1 MAIRPTI
8 SAYGGGTQQF
18 PVFLNK
24 ALVGYQF
31 EKTERDLM
39 RTINSNV
46 ARSQQKRINLQ
57 AADGTEIANVVGA
70 RKHSNANAIG
80 GDSLTDVSI
89 FTTSGRQYKVNTKG
103 TIAPVQ
109 IHNDFKSVFASSP
122 ILAKR
127 FARAAIQKYKS
138 LGFKDGAVNQGNVPG
153 VYAELRGENNM
164 RVCRGTPQMGGP
176 VDYYYE
182 GATLGEFDE
191 EQNMLR
197 MQGSFTSSS
206 QLAKTQNFYV
216 SMVEPPTGS
225 RFMFT
230 KQDNYGV
237 PIIHDQG
244 GRALSIVDRQ
254 FVPANSVVIRI

>member
-46 ARSQQKRINLQ
+46 ARSQQKRINLL
-57 AADGTEIANVVGA
+57 AADGTEISNVVGA

-89 FTTSGRQYKVNTKG
+89 FTTAGRQYKVNTKG

-109 IHNDFKSVFASSP
+109 IHNDF
-122 ILAKR
+122 
-127 FARAAIQKYKS
+127 
-138 LGFKDGAVNQGNVPG
+138 
-153 VYAELRGENNM
+153 
-164 RVCRGTPQMGGP
+164 
-176 VDYYYE
+176 
-182 GATLGEFDE
+182 
-191 EQNMLR
+191 
-197 MQGSFTSSS
+197 
-206 QLAKTQNFYV
+206 
-216 SMVEPPTGS
+216 
-225 RFMFT
+225 
-230 KQDNYGV
+230 
-237 PIIHDQG
+237 
-244 GRALSIVDRQ
+244 
-254 FVPANSVVIRI
+254 